1 MNLGQKMIGWK
12 RTKSSKGGF
21 IKTCDWSRL
30 HLKWIVSDSSAK
42 AHIPQSCQSSPSV
55 VTDDLHISPPPF
67 LSLSVVRFSLL
78 FSAVI
83 ITVVLSLSSLV
94 PLTCVYLSIIFFSI
108 PLSVFSATLFLF
120 NVSSLTCTAS
130 SLLLSQ
136 LKMFPPCFFCSFSY
150 CYLHHQ
156 YQPADSTC

>member
-12 RTKSSKGGF
+12 RAKSSKGGF

-30 HLKWIVSDSSAK
+30 CGVDSLRFFYQSSHSTELSIISLCSDRWPP
-42 AHIPQSCQSSPSV
+42 HIPP
-55 VTDDLHISPPPF
+55 LF

-83 ITVVLSLSSLV
+83 ITVGLSLSSLV

>member
-30 HLKWIVSDSSAK
+30 QLKWIVSDSSVK

-55 VTDDLHISPPPF
+55 VTDDLHISPPF

-83 ITVVLSLSSLV
+83 ITVGLSLSSLV

-130 SLLLSQ
+130 SLLSQ